1 MLLPSLPRYLI
12 HDRLPLPPMAIH
24 QPEPINP
31 EDLHEAT
38 KELDAINAQMKLV
51 DQRKLAAVATPLG
64 RATMSLSPVPAPDGE
79 PGQGAMP
86 MQGVSHSDHNQ
97 EERPAKW
104 QRENFK
110 GGNSQGKGK
119 GHSGRGSQLV
129 PAPQQ
134 TPQRQSAPPRRQ
146 GRPQPPQQPP
156 RSWGR
161 QAYAPSSESEI
172 QFLQSMCHTMARLL
186 MRHEDALSVLQQSTT
201 WVLFLTTQQPRTI
214 IPELYSAAQ
223 AWYDLKQNNS
233 ESLSLPM
240 RTILW
245 QKLMSMLAQRAQKV
259 LDDQEAREQAE
270 DLDLYN
276 PNHGFKYQKWDNKE
290 GIMKA
295 IPGKDPLPAK
305 RIVEIAKELSVL
317 STQPQLL
324 NRFHATRQLQ
334 EQMEGATVTWLLEVG
349 WRGEATA
356 RFWELLQLL
365 SHNSALQMLGCTLRP
380 DRLQRSALAQQ
391 LQSLLN
397 SLNIPLPRQQPGS

>member
-1 MLLPSLPRYLI
+1 
-12 HDRLPLPPMAIH
+12 MATF
-24 QPEPINP
+24 QPELINP

-51 DQRKLAAVATPLG
+51 EQRKLEVATPLG
-64 RATMSLSPVPAPDGE
+64 RASMPASPGPAQNSE
-79 PGQGAMP
+79 REQGTMP
-86 MQGVSHSDHNQ
+86 MQGVSNSDNSQ

-104 QRENFK
+104 HRENFK
-110 GGNSQGKGK
+110 GSHSQGKGK
-119 GHSGRGSQLV
+119 GHSGRGSQIV
-129 PAPQQ
+129 PAPQP
-134 TPQRQSAPPRRQ
+134 TPQRPPAPSRRY
-146 GRPQPPQQPP
+146 GRPPPPQQPP

-161 QAYAPSSESEI
+161 QGSAHSSESEI
-172 QFLQSMCHTMARLL
+172 QYLQSMCHTMARLL

-214 IPELYSAAQ
+214 LPELYNAAQ
-223 AWYDLKQNNS
+223 AWYDLKQNTP
-233 ESLSLPM
+233 ESLALPM

-259 LDDQEAREQAE
+259 LDDQEAQSQAE
-270 DLDLYN
+270 DLDLYD

-290 GIMKA
+290 GTMKA
-295 IPGKDPLPAK
+295 IPGRDPLPAK
-305 RIVEIAKELSVL
+305 RIVEIAKEMSVL
-317 STQPQLL
+317 STHPQLL

-397 SLNIPLPRQQPGS
+397 SLNIQLPRQQPGS